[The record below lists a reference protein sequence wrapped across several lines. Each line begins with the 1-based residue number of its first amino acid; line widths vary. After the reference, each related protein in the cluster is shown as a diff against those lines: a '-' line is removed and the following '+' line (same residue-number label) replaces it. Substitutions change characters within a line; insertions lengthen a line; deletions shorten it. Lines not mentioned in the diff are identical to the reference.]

1 MLFSRPVMSDSL
13 QSHGLW
19 HARPPCPSPSPG
31 VCPSS
36 HSLHQWCHPAVSSS
50 DAFFSS
56 CPWSFPASGALLIS
70 HLFTSDDQN
79 TGGLASAS
87 VLPVNIQGWSPLRL
101 TGLISCVQGTFR
113 NLQHHSLKASILWHS
128 AFFIIQLS
136 QSYMTTGKTIA
147 LTLRTFVGRIM
158 SLFFSTLSRFVI
170 TFLPR
175 SSLLI
180 SWLQSPSII
189 VCSDFGAQE
198 EESESC
204 SVVSDSLWHHGLY
217 SPWNSPGQNTGVG
230 SLSLLLRIF
239 PTQGLNP
246 GLPHCR

>member
-1 MLFSRPVMSDSL
+1 MSDSL
-13 QSHGLW
+13 QSHGLQ
-19 HARPPCPSPSPG
+19 HARPPCPLPSPR

-36 HSLHQWCHPAVSSS
+36 RFIASVMPSSS
-50 DAFFSS
+50 LILWHLLPLL
-56 CPWSFPASGALLIS
+56 PWSFPASGTFPIS
-70 HLFTSDDQN
+70 HLFISDDQN
-79 TGGLASAS
+79 TGASALAS

-113 NLQHHSLKASILWHS
+113 SLFQHRSLKASILWHS
-128 AFFIIQLS
+128 SFFIVQLS
-136 QSYMTTGKTIA
+136 QPYMTTGKTIA
-147 LTLRTFVGRIM
+147 LTIWTFVSRIM

-180 SWLQSPSII
+180 SWLQSPSIT

-204 SVVSDSLWHHGLY
+204 SVVSNSLWPHGLC
-217 SPWNSPGQNTGVG
+217 SP
-230 SLSLLLRIF
+230 
-239 PTQGLNP
+239 
-246 GLPHCR
+246 